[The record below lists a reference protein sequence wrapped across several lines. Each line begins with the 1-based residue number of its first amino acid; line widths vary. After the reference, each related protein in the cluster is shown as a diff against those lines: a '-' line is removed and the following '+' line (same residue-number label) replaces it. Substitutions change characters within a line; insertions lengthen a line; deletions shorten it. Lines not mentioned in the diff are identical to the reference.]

1 MRNSPTNNNV
11 YNYNYNTDLNNTNFY
26 DNPSNDS
33 DFQIDERTAI
43 LAITGGVIGTVAS
56 IISTYTAYLALK
68 DIEKNRQ
75 KQLKANARID
85 TLENQV
91 RYLMQQNQ
99 RKN

>member
-1 MRNSPTNNNV
+1 MVNQSVNNNI
-11 YNYNYNTDLNNTNFY
+11 YNYNYNADLNSNNYNTSSV
-26 DNPSNDS
+26 DQ
-33 DFQIDERTAI
+33 DFQIDERTAL

-56 IISTYTAYLALK
+56 IISTYTAYLAFR

-85 TLENQV
+85 ELESQV

-99 RKN
+99 RRN